1 MARITWR
8 NVTAPDLSTS
18 RAALQQ
24 AGNSLTS
31 GFQGF
36 ADSFRDIE
44 QQQKDAYSQEALARL
59 AQVSDPNQLNA
70 LMASDGLA
78 GLGVTDSR
86 YLNADAM
93 QSILSRPKALF
104 DNQNTAMNTANLE
117 SQINRRAYLFET
129 LGLLYSLQCFGC
141 QREL

>member
-1 MARITWR
+1 MARITWQ

-24 AGNSLTS
+24 AGNSFSS

-59 AQVSDPNQLNA
+59 AQVSDPNQLNS
-70 LMASDGLA
+70 MMTSNGLA
-78 GLGVTDSR
+78 ALGIEA
-86 YLNADAM
+86 ADAV
-93 QSILSRPKALF
+93 QW
-104 DNQNTAMNTANLE
+104 N
-117 SQINRRAYLFET
+117 NRRDAGYEQSHIAAQV
-129 LGLLYSLQCFGC
+129 G
-141 QREL
+141 